1 MQNYLT
7 QLEEQYLLETKE
19 FYLPYFSEK
28 ESLDLFI
35 NRIFQF
41 DWDDRKPRQ
50 MLFKYNVL
58 LPFNERVYHSTI
70 PRTL

>member
-50 MLFKYNVL
+50 MLFQVQR
-58 LPFNERVYHSTI
+58 FVTF
-70 PRTL
+70 